1 MRMLR
6 EKEKEKEKEKESI
19 LEDSKRICKTK
30 YCK

>member
-6 EKEKEKEKEKESI
+6 EKEKEKEKVSI
-19 LEDSKRICKTK
+19 LKDSKRICKKK